1 MRFIPDY
8 VRAHGYDSRSTIRIE
23 PKANGIT
30 VIQAVKKYTRLNV
43 TRTPAPT
50 DSKEV
55 RLHGVSPKIEC
66 GRVILVEGDWNE
78 EFTDEV
84 SQFPAKTHDEYV
96 DILVYA
102 INYLLDDDYTELSEE
117 DEEDILSA
125 LGG

>member
-1 MRFIPDY
+1 M
-8 VRAHGYDSRSTIRIE
+8 
-23 PKANGIT
+23 
-30 VIQAVKKYTRLNV
+30 NV

-55 RLHGVSPKIEC
+55 RLHAVSPKIEC

-78 EFTDEV
+78 EFVDEV

-102 INYLLDDDYTELSEE
+102 INYLLDDNYEFSED
-117 DEEDILSA
+117 DEEDVLNA
-125 LGG
+125 LG